1 MIADHKCKNY
11 MLELQA
17 AIVSDRGPSGSCT
30 VLQRVGVRCNELDT
44 CCAVPGVCTSAV
56 GAADVAELCRVVGV
70 RLLHRRLQL
79 GLDVPLV
86 HSAPP
91 RQRNRRSGAAPV
103 HLALRTVAAAS
114 APMRKGV
121 TLADARRAIPRR

>member
-17 AIVSDRGPSGSCT
+17 AIVSDPLGPSGSCT

-44 CCAVPGVCTSAV
+44 CCAVPGMRTSAV
-56 GAADVAELCRVVGV
+56 GAADVAELRRVVGV
-70 RLLHRRLQL
+70 RLLRRRLQL

-91 RQRNRRSGAAPV
+91 RQRNHRSGAAPV

-114 APMRKGV
+114 APMRKAS
-121 TLADARRAIPRR
+121 L